1 MTFSLPSLMRT
12 TTFRL
17 ALLHSVL
24 FTIFVLGL
32 LVYLYAATV
41 VFVRA
46 QAGASLDAELVVLLQ
61 VYEDGQLVQLNRSVR
76 ERSSASQPGSGS
88 RQFLYLLQDS
98 EGRKIS
104 GQLSGLQRLP
114 QGGGVQKLFIDI
126 DYPQPDGSIDSRPSE
141 GRAAVLPD
149 GSTIF
154 VGYDIEEFESVL
166 PRITSVVRTA
176 APIGLLMSL
185 IGGIIISRSAARRA
199 DELTRTAQAVMA
211 GDLSRRA
218 PVVGSGDEFDR
229 LAEQLNAM
237 LARIEQLMQS
247 SRHVGDSIAHDL
259 RSPLTRLRNR
269 LETTLAQPMS
279 QDIAEITLEKTL
291 GEVDGVLAT
300 FNAILRLSRL
310 EAGQGGRMEAT
321 DLSALLHE
329 VAELYQPAC
338 EEAGLTFSSSIG
350 RHLIV
355 LGQREMIAQA
365 LSNLIDNAIKYTP
378 KAGHIRLEAA
388 RGRDNMVVVRVIDSG
403 PGIPK
408 AERARVTQRFVRLED
423 SRSEPGSGLGLALVA
438 AVADVHKG
446 AFELADGNGPETA
459 PGLAAILRLPRA

>member
-1 MTFSLPSLMRT
+1 MTFSIPNLIRT

-32 LVYLYAATV
+32 LVYLYSATV

-46 QAGASLDAELVVLLQ
+46 EAGASLDAELAELLQ

-76 ERSSASQPGSGS
+76 ERSTPSLPGSGS
-88 RQFLYLLQDS
+88 RQFLYLLQDA

-104 GQLSGLQRLP
+104 GQLAGLQRLP
-114 QGGGVQKLFIDI
+114 AGTLQKLFIDI
-126 DYPQPDGSIDSRPSE
+126 DYPQPDGSVDSRPSE

-166 PRITSVVRTA
+166 PRITSAVRTA

-199 DELTRTAQAVMA
+199 DQLTRTAEAVMT

-269 LETTLAQPMS
+269 LETTLAEPMS
-279 QDIAEITLEKTL
+279 QDVAEETLEQTL

-310 EAGQGGRMEAT
+310 ETGQGARMAAT
-321 DLSALLHE
+321 DLTELLSE
-329 VAELYQPAC
+329 IAELYDPAC
-338 EEAGLTFSSSIG
+338 EEAGLEFSSSIG
-350 RHLIV
+350 RNLSV

-365 LSNLIDNAIKYTP
+365 MSNLIDNAIKYTP
-378 KAGHIRLEAA
+378 KSGQIRLEAA

-408 AERARVTQRFVRLED
+408 TERARVVKRFVRLED

-446 AFELADGNGPETA
+446 AFELSDGNGPEDM
-459 PGLAAILRLPRA
+459 PGLSATLRLPRA

>member
-1 MTFSLPSLMRT
+1 MTLSLPNLMRT

-32 LVYLYAATV
+32 LVYLYSATV

-46 QAGASLDAELVVLLQ
+46 EAGTRLDAELAELMQ
-61 VYEDGQLVQLNRSVR
+61 VYDKGGLVRLNRSVR
-76 ERSSASQPGSGS
+76 ERSSNSQPGSGS

-104 GQLSGLQRLP
+104 GQLYGLQPLP
-114 QGGGVQKLFIDI
+114 PGGLQKLFIDI
-126 DYPQPDGSIDSRPSE
+126 DYPKPDGSVESRSAE

-154 VGYDIEEFESVL
+154 VGYDIQEIESVL
-166 PRITSVVRTA
+166 PRITSGVLTA
-176 APIGLLMSL
+176 APIGLLMAL

-199 DELTRTAQAVMA
+199 DELTKTAQAVMI

-218 PVVGSGDEFDR
+218 PVMGSGDEFDR
-229 LAEQLNAM
+229 LAEQMNAM
-237 LARIEQLMQS
+237 LSRIEQLMQS

-269 LETTLAQPMS
+269 LETKLAGPLSKDQ
-279 QDIAEITLEKTL
+279 AEETLEETL
-291 GEVDGVLAT
+291 SEVDRVLAT
-300 FNAILRLSRL
+300 FNAILQLARL
-310 EAGQGGRMEAT
+310 ENQQAGPLSAM

-329 VAELYQPAC
+329 IAELYEPAC
-338 EEAGLTFSSSIG
+338 EEAGLTFDATIG
-350 RHLIV
+350 RHLSV
-355 LGQREMIAQA
+355 FSQREMIAQA
-365 LSNLIDNAIKYTP
+365 LSNLLDNAVKYTP
-378 KAGHIRLEAA
+378 KGGNIRLEAA
-388 RGRDNMVVVRVIDSG
+388 RGRDDMVIVRVIDSG
-403 PGIPK
+403 AGIPEK
-408 AERARVTQRFVRLED
+408 DRERVIKRFVRLED

-438 AVADVHKG
+438 AVAEVHKG
-446 AFELADGNGPETA
+446 TFELADGNGPKGA
-459 PGLAAILRLPRA
+459 PGLSASLRLPRA

>member
-1 MTFSLPSLMRT
+1 MNLNFTNLTRT

-24 FTIFVLGL
+24 FAVFVIGL
-32 LVYLYAATV
+32 LFYLYDATV
-41 VFVRA
+41 NFIQA
-46 QAGASLDAELVVLLQ
+46 EAGASLDAELVELLQ
-61 VYEDGQLVQLNRSVR
+61 VYDDGQLVQLNRSVR
-76 ERSSASQPGSGS
+76 ERSSASQPGT
-88 RQFLYLLQDS
+88 RQFLYLLQDA

-104 GQLSGLQRLP
+104 GQLSGLQQLP
-114 QGGGVQKLFIDI
+114 VGSRQKLFIDI
-126 DYPQPDGSIDSRPSE
+126 DYPKPDGSVESRPSE
-141 GRAAVLPD
+141 GRATVLPD
-149 GSTIF
+149 GSTLF
-154 VGYDIEEFESVL
+154 VAYDINEFQSVL
-166 PRITSVVRTA
+166 PRITRVVFTA

-199 DELTRTAQAVMA
+199 DELAKTAEGVMA

-269 LETTLAQPMS
+269 LETTLAGPLS
-279 QDIAEITLEKTL
+279 PDVAEETLGQTL

-310 EAGQGGRMEAT
+310 EAGQSARMEPT
-321 DLSALLHE
+321 DITALLRSLVE
-329 VAELYQPAC
+329 LFEPACDEAELEFTA
-338 EEAGLTFSSSIG
+338 SVG
-350 RHLIV
+350 RNLKV
-355 LGQREMIAQA
+355 KGERELIAQA

-378 KAGHIRLEAA
+378 APGRIKLEAA
-388 RGRDNMVVVRVIDSG
+388 RGKDGMIVLRVTDSG
-403 PGIPK
+403 PGIPVDDREAAVK
-408 AERARVTQRFVRLED
+408 RFVRLEA

-446 AFELADGNGPETA
+446 DFELSDGNGDAEA
-459 PGLAAILRLPRA
+459 PGLTATLRLPRA

>member
-1 MTFSLPSLMRT
+1 MKFGLPNLMRT

-24 FTIFVLGL
+24 FTLFVIGL
-32 LVYLYAATV
+32 LVYLYSATV

-46 QAGASLDAELVVLLQ
+46 EAGASLDAEMAELLQ
-61 VYEDGQLVQLNRSVR
+61 VYEDGRLVQLRRSVY
-76 ERSSASQPGSGS
+76 ERSTASQPGSGS
-88 RQFLYLLQDS
+88 RQFLYLLQDA
-98 EGRKIS
+98 EGRQLA
-104 GQLSGLQRLP
+104 GQLSGLQPLP
-114 QGGGVQKLFIDI
+114 PGGQQQLFIDI
-126 DYPQPDGSIDSRPSE
+126 NYPTSDGGVDSRPSE
-141 GRAAVLPD
+141 GRATVLPD

-154 VGYDIEEFESVL
+154 VGYDVEEFLSVL
-166 PRITSVVRTA
+166 PRITFVVYTA

-199 DELTRTAQAVMA
+199 DQLAKTAEGVMA
-211 GDLSRRA
+211 GDFSRRA

-237 LARIEQLMQS
+237 LARIENLMQS

-269 LETTLAQPMS
+269 LETTLAQPMT
-279 QDIAEITLEKTL
+279 QDVAEETLEQTL

-310 EAGQGGRMEAT
+310 ETGQSGRMATT
-321 DLSALLHE
+321 DLTVLLQE
-329 VAELYQPAC
+329 MAELYEPAC
-338 EEAGLTFSSSIG
+338 EEAGLEFMISIG
-350 RHLIV
+350 RNLSII
-355 LGQREMIAQA
+355 GEREMIAQA

-378 KAGHIRLEAA
+378 ANGNIKLEAA
-388 RGRDNMVVVRVIDSG
+388 RGRENMVVIRVIDSG
-403 PGIPK
+403 PGIP
-408 AERARVTQRFVRLED
+408 AQERARAVQRFVRLEA

-446 AFELADGNGPETA
+446 SFELSDGYGPPNS
-459 PGLAAILRLPRA
+459 PGLSATLRLPRG